1 MERRKMYEQRA
12 EIQTKKLLSQIYALE
27 AKALEARQSAQK
39 QVQKVNE
46 QVGWDDYLN
55 KLAKERENLNK
66 KYRELIKASGKNWN
80 ELYIQF
86 GEYTDRINELRQ
98 DYAQRSSDWLQ
109 SLRDRASHLEDM
121 ATQSGSSI
129 GSYFNTQLT
138 NLKDQVDNLEQ
149 RWSGFQNST
158 GKQWQDLRNE
168 IDQELQTARTTL
180 YNLYGHFRGGSK
192 KEKPPQAEQEG

>member
-1 MERRKMYEQRA
+1 MYEQRA

-66 KYRELIKASGKNWN
+66 KYQELIRASGKNWN
-80 ELYIQF
+80 ELYMQF

-98 DYAQRSSDWLQ
+98 DYAQRSSDWLK

-121 ATQSGSSI
+121 ATQSGSAI

-149 RWSGFQNST
+149 RWSGFQSST

-180 YNLYGHFRGGSK
+180 YNLYGHFRGESK